1 MPAGRPES
9 GYAGEANDGEQV
21 AGMTE
26 DPTRQYD
33 TPDPSAS
40 YDWDFEDDEKPREGP
55 RLLWGR
61 ILALLTA
68 LLLVFF
74 LGRSTGSTGSSD
86 GDAEKLREEVAEL
99 ESQLDT
105 LRSQQATEASEEPDN
120 SPAPSESAAGGEAEA
135 DVEIYTVKPGD
146 TLNTIAED
154 QYGDVGLGDELGAA
168 NGITDPE
175 QLRVGVEL
183 EIPED
188 L

>member
-1 MPAGRPES
+1 
-9 GYAGEANDGEQV
+9 
-21 AGMTE
+21 MTD

-33 TPDPSAS
+33 TADPNAS
-40 YDWDFEDDEKPREGP
+40 YDWDFEDEEKPREGP

-61 ILALLTA
+61 ILALLVA

-74 LGRSTGSTGSSD
+74 LGRSTASPESSSEVEED
-86 GDAEKLREEVAEL
+86 LRAEIAEL
-99 ESQLDT
+99 ESELDA
-105 LRSQQATEASEEPDN
+105 LRNQQATEASEEPDN

-154 QYGDVGLGDELGAA
+154 QYGDVGLGDELGEA

-183 EIPED
+183 EIPQD

>member
-1 MPAGRPES
+1 M
-9 GYAGEANDGEQV
+9 

-40 YDWDFEDDEKPREGP
+40 YDWDFEDDEKPRGEGP

-61 ILALLTA
+61 IVALLVA

-74 LGRSTGSTGSSD
+74 LGRATVSTDSS
-86 GDAEKLREEVAEL
+86 GAEAEDLREQVAEL
-99 ESQLDT
+99 QSELDA
-105 LRSQQATEASEEPDN
+105 LRSQQATEASEEPEN
-120 SPAPSESAAGGEAEA
+120 SPAPSESAAAGGEETEA
-135 DVEIYTVKPGD
+135 DAETYVVRPGD

-154 QYGDVGLGDELGAA
+154 QYGDVGLGDELGEA

-183 EIPED
+183 EIPAD